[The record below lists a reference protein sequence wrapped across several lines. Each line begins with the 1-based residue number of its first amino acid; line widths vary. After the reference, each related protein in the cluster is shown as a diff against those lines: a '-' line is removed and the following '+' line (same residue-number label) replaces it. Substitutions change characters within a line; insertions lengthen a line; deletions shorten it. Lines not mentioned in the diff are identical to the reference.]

1 MNAAMNA
8 KKLMGLNPV
17 FLDTE
22 TTGLN
27 AFDQIVEI
35 AVIDIQGGT
44 LIDTLVKPTITIP
57 PDASK
62 IHGITNEMVG
72 NAPLFPVVLRD
83 LQDSVGD
90 RPLLI
95 YNADYD
101 LKMLRQSAAA
111 HRLNTQMTFNAYCVM
126 KMYAEFYGDWNEY
139 YQNYRWQSLGSAA
152 KQCRIDLPEDLHRA
166 RVDAELTRL
175 VFIHMANQSI

>member
-1 MNAAMNA
+1 MNAVMNA
-8 KKLMGLNPV
+8 KKIMDLNPV

-22 TTGLN
+22 TTGLK
-27 AFDQIVEI
+27 AFDQIIEI
-35 AVIDIQGGT
+35 AVIDIQGTT
-44 LIDTLVKPTITIP
+44 LIDTLVKPTISIP
-57 PDASK
+57 PDASR

-72 NAPLFPVVLRD
+72 DAPLFPDILRD
-83 LQDSVGD
+83 LQELVGD

-95 YNADYD
+95 YNADFD

-111 HRLNTQMTFNAYCVM
+111 HRLNRQMQFNAYCVM

-139 YQNYRWQSLGSAA
+139 YQSYRWQSLESAA
-152 KQCRIDLPEDLHRA
+152 KQCRIGLPEDLHRA

-175 VFIHMANQSI
+175 VFIHMANQSA